1 MENQLRATPP
11 SVNHGFAS
19 VEQERAIAEA
29 RGQMQLAKMFPRD
42 LNAAHAELMESCR
55 LPALANAAFYT
66 LPRGGQ
72 SISGPS
78 IRLAEEI
85 ARVCGNIEYGHRELG
100 RDADKSEVEV
110 FAWDKQTNT
119 RSVRQLTVMHVIDT
133 KNGPKKCR
141 DQTEIDN
148 LIANKASKQLRG
160 RLLAI
165 APKWLVESA
174 VDECR
179 KTLAGNNDEPLSVRI
194 RKMTQA
200 FSKFGVTVPMLEKYL
215 GHGLDDTL
223 LEELIDLTGVFNA
236 IRDGAAARDYFK
248 TSEPDPQDAVTT
260 RAAANLERIKASKA
274 AENQQASNEPAPVQ
288 SQDDFDAELND
299 TAP

>member
-1 MENQLRATPP
+1 M
-11 SVNHGFAS
+11 
-19 VEQERAIAEA
+19 
-29 RGQMQLAKMFPRD
+29 
-42 LNAAHAELMESCR
+42 
-55 LPALANAAFYT
+55 
-66 LPRGGQ
+66 
-72 SISGPS
+72 
-78 IRLAEEI
+78 
-85 ARVCGNIEYGHRELG
+85 
-100 RDADKSEVEV
+100 
-110 FAWDKQTNT
+110 
-119 RSVRQLTVMHVIDT
+119 RQLTVVHVIDT

-165 APKWLVESA
+165 SPKWLVESA

-200 FSKFGVTVPMLEKYL
+200 FTKFGVTVPMLEKYL

-248 TSEPDPQDAVTT
+248 TNEQEHESAPT
-260 RAAANLERIKASKA
+260 RAGAAIERIQRQKNKPQTHGMTEADIA
-274 AENQQASNEPAPVQ
+274 AFEAQEAERLANEQ
-288 SQDDFDAELND
+288 
-299 TAP
+299 